1 MSSGDDD
8 LLRTL
13 HRRADVLGLLVEG
26 SLEKGEI
33 AGELDVSRST
43 VDRALRELETYNCIT
58 REEGEFVATAVGR
71 VLLETYENHVAH
83 VDGIGRATDVLG
95 DLPSSAPVSPDLLA
109 DARVFRPDPPT
120 PHTAYRE
127 LEDII
132 TQSRRFYGLSVA
144 DTHFRFAS
152 LLRDQAVEESVPI
165 EIVATP
171 DMREHLLSEFSEEYH
186 EAMTDGELALYEQED
201 LPFGLLIS
209 DQGNR
214 TRVAVVVYGTRSN
227 LSGIILNDTSEAVT
241 WARLLYRRYRRG
253 ATPVDPPSL
262 E

>member
-1 MSSGDDD
+1 MSSGGDD
-8 LLRTL
+8 LLTTL

-33 AGELDVSRST
+33 TEALDVSRST

-58 REEGEFVATAVGR
+58 REDGGFVATAVGR
-71 VLLETYENHVAH
+71 VLLETYENHAAH
-83 VDGIGRATDVLG
+83 VDGVGRATDVLG
-95 DLPSSAPVSPDLLA
+95 DLPSSAPVSPDLMA
-109 DARVFRPDPPT
+109 DAKVFRPDPPT

-132 TQSRRFYGLSVA
+132 TQARRFYGLSVA

-152 LLRDQAVEESVPI
+152 LLRRQTVEESVPM
-165 EIVATP
+165 EIVATS
-171 DMREHLLSEFSEEYH
+171 DMREHLLREFPEEFR
-186 EAMTDGELALYEQED
+186 EAMTDGELDLYERPD
-201 LPFGLLIS
+201 LPFGLLIGDRDDGS
-209 DQGNR
+209 
-214 TRVAVVVYGTRSN
+214 RVAVVVYGPRSN
-227 LSGIILNDTSEAVT
+227 LSGVILNDTPEALT